1 MMHPDVYRSLDETL
15 YPTRVGVAFHQC
27 NKDKPAKY
35 ELLFWSIN
43 SAEIPYTYNSVIY
56 AGKPLDEPGSYYV
69 QTTDDIVEYLVN
81 SLAGETNIK
90 GRNLSTGRFYI
101 STKIANWLLKKN
113 VTCAGTIKGNRRGIR
128 DLKSLV
134 NRESPSKKVYWDK
147 DNTTLNV
154 TSYVVNTKS
163 SGKCNV
169 LVFST
174 LSPILGLTKDDGK
187 SKLEIIKLSDFT
199 KGGTDVV
206 DHIMGKHT
214 VKPKSSKWTIAAF

>member
-1 MMHPDVYRSLDETL
+1 MYRSLDETL

-101 STKIANWLLKKN
+101 STKIANWLLKK
-113 VTCAGTIKGNRRGIR
+113 
-128 DLKSLV
+128 
-134 NRESPSKKVYWDK
+134 
-147 DNTTLNV
+147 
-154 TSYVVNTKS
+154 
-163 SGKCNV
+163 KCNLCWHHQGKPSRNQRPKESGQQRIPKQKGV
-169 LVFST
+169 L
-174 LSPILGLTKDDGK
+174 GQG
-187 SKLEIIKLSDFT
+187 
-199 KGGTDVV
+199 
-206 DHIMGKHT
+206 
-214 VKPKSSKWTIAAF
+214 